1 MRSRL
6 VVVPVAFISA
16 LTVACSQ
23 ATTQEKDSSQ
33 SPEGREVELNLLIQ
47 DFVKARR
54 DALAALR
61 SAQSPA
67 ERKTAEAKMP
77 KEAEY
82 LPRVHKLIA
91 NDANDDVAAEAL
103 TFAVFG
109 LNTKDQ
115 KIYDA
120 LSQRFVKTGK
130 IKRFVQMAM
139 SPSAPDSAKPVL
151 ESVLK
156 LNPDKD
162 IQGFACYALGSIAFE
177 KKGKM
182 AAKEAEKH
190 FARVEKDFAD
200 VRGGRQTLGQMAKGS
215 LYELRN
221 LQVGMKAP
229 ASACKSLK
237 GERTSLA
244 DLRGKVVV
252 LDFWATWCGPC
263 RQMIPHERKMVAKLK
278 GKPFAF
284 VSISADNEKNDLE
297 DFLAKEP
304 MPWTH
309 WWDGADAAIVKQW
322 NIRFFPSIFVID
334 AKGVIRYKHV
344 RGEEL
349 EKAVDTLVAEV
360 KQ

>member
-1 MRSRL
+1 MR
-6 VVVPVAFISA
+6 
-16 LTVACSQ
+16 
-23 ATTQEKDSSQ
+23 
-33 SPEGREVELNLLIQ
+33 
-47 DFVKARR
+47 
-54 DALAALR
+54 
-61 SAQSPA
+61 
-67 ERKTAEAKMP
+67 
-77 KEAEY
+77 
-82 LPRVHKLIA
+82 
-91 NDANDDVAAEAL
+91 
-103 TFAVFG
+103 
-109 LNTKDQ
+109 
-115 KIYDA
+115 
-120 LSQRFVKTGK
+120 
-130 IKRFVQMAM
+130 
-139 SPSAPDSAKPVL
+139 
-151 ESVLK
+151 
-156 LNPDKD
+156 
-162 IQGFACYALGSIAFE
+162 LGSIAFE
-177 KKGKM
+177 KEGRM

-221 LQVGMKAP
+221 LQVGMKAAGECMQEPERRKDQPGRFTRQSRGARLLGHLVRTVP
-229 ASACKSLK
+229 ADDPA
-237 GERTSLA
+237 RA
-244 DLRGKVVV
+244 
-252 LDFWATWCGPC
+252 
-263 RQMIPHERKMVAKLK
+263 QMVAKLK

-284 VSISADNEKNDLE
+284 VSISADNEKKDLE